1 MIIVIQIINFYHSRL
16 EGHAMSIHDLY
27 HFHTVEILMEVA
39 VQELQMI
46 IKWAKQLSSFKN
58 LDVDDQINLLS
69 EGTTMSILMGFS
81 WTSQSRFF

>member
-1 MIIVIQIINFYHSRL
+1 
-16 EGHAMSIHDLY
+16 MSIHDLY